1 MATPK
6 WFDADVYMQNKLV
19 QMQASDPAY
28 TMTDLVDAF
37 AKAGY
42 VGPEGYYAHFV
53 QYGADEDVAPTP
65 SSTPRNTTPPRL
77 PSTMA
82 KLLPAVNSRWPKSRP

>member
-37 AKAGY
+37 AKAGI
-42 VGPEGYYAHFV
+42 
-53 QYGADEDVAPTP
+53 VA
-65 SSTPRNTTPPRL
+65 
-77 PSTMA
+77 A
-82 KLLPAVNSRWPKSRP
+82 